1 MIRPDRIRA
10 FFPLM
15 AALGLLVVP
24 GLLRAEDPTPDEI
37 MKGVLSS
44 FSLPLGDLLKKEYP
58 EEWKNLFHGLSGN
71 IAYNFPLDQEAPVDR
86 EGGETQGDA
95 GRNQRATATFRYN
108 PLSYWFFTVTFYEY
122 VDDDLQAP
130 WDPDFTYQFGYEDW
144 RPWTLSLVYSNFGGN
159 RLNPDREAGERF
171 TRFEEGTIRAG
182 MKWTLPQWMEALF
195 IVHPEGGVRGSV
207 NYLATPRYF
216 DQDSGETRHWKHRL
230 SLNVKYTIYK
240 WLHFTWSAYWYPDR
254 DQRQPWD
261 PDFTYQFGFM
271 NWRPGTLSLQYNN
284 FAGNRLF
291 GGDGGGSLL
300 DGSLSAS
307 WSWAF

>member
-1 MIRPDRIRA
+1 
-10 FFPLM
+10 
-15 AALGLLVVP
+15 
-24 GLLRAEDPTPDEI
+24 
-37 MKGVLSS
+37 
-44 FSLPLGDLLKKEYP
+44 
-58 EEWKNLFHGLSGN
+58 
-71 IAYNFPLDQEAPVDR
+71 
-86 EGGETQGDA
+86 
-95 GRNQRATATFRYN
+95 
-108 PLSYWFFTVTFYEY
+108 
-122 VDDDLQAP
+122 
-130 WDPDFTYQFGYEDW
+130 
-144 RPWTLSLVYSNFGGN
+144 LSLVYSNFGGN